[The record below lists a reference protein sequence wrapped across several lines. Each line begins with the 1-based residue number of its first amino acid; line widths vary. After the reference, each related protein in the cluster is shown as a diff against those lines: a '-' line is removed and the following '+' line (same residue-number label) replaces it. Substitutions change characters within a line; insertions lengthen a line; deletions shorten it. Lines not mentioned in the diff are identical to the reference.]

1 METLPHIIT
10 DLAYILVIAGV
21 VTILFK
27 RLKQPLVLGYI
38 VAGFLAGPNMPFTP
52 SVADIEGIK
61 QWGDIGVIFLMFT
74 LGLEFSFKKIMR
86 MGMQPIVATLCVM
99 FSMFSI
105 GSMVAYTFGWNDMD
119 SLFLG
124 GMLAMSSTT
133 IIYKAF
139 DDLGISSKPFAAGVI
154 STLILED
161 ILGIL
166 LMVMLSAVA
175 VSNKLEGMQLVSSFL
190 QLSFFLIL
198 CFIVGIVLVPT
209 FFRRYRKYI
218 NTETLLII
226 SVGLCFLLVVLSS
239 HMGYS
244 PAFGAFMMGS
254 ILSETMESERIE
266 HTMTSLRNLF
276 GAIFFVSVGMLV
288 NPAILLQYWPAIV
301 TITLTVILGQMIF
314 GTFSFFLSG
323 SSLRDAVQSGFS
335 LVQIGEFAFIIAAL
349 GESLGVT
356 SVFLYPVVVAVS
368 IITTFFTPYV
378 IKFAEP
384 FYNRLA
390 PLLPVLLS
398 NDRIHH
404 HNSKKRRQQQL
415 TPALAW
421 RTLLTEVAVQTVVF
435 LVLCVAL
442 GSFCLTALSALC
454 TAVLG
459 EPWGSV
465 LCAVLSLTLLSPIIR
480 PIIKRRNKNK
490 NARFLYARRDIH
502 RTLYYVLIIAKFLLG
517 VFIIFYMLYSILD
530 FNLWA
535 ELAIS
540 VFLAWFMGRNRFIKY
555 MSIYIERIFTSN
567 FHFKDLQRAGNSP
580 RYGRRLR
587 GSNMHIT
594 TALVPMHS
602 HWSGKS
608 LSRLSIGH
616 KTGVYVVA
624 IVRGDERINIPGPS
638 QIIYSGDVLEIA
650 GSEQE
655 TASFIHILKRDVK
668 DSDALLPQESLLS
681 LAAFTLNASSVF
693 VGKTMVEINL
703 RAKYNCLVIGVEN
716 AEGNVQHISPQRPFA
731 AGDKVW
737 MVGESSDLALVR
749 MCV

>member
-10 DLAYILVIAGV
+10 DLAYILIIAGV

-61 QWGDIGVIFLMFT
+61 QWGEIGVIFLMFT

-86 MGMQPIVATLCVM
+86 MGMQPILCTICVM

-105 GSMVAYTFGWNDMD
+105 GSMVSYAFGWNNMD

-139 DDLGISSKPFAAGVI
+139 DDLGISSKPFAAGVM

-175 VSNKLEGMQLVSSFL
+175 VSNRLEGMQLVTSFL

-198 CFIVGIVLVPT
+198 CFMVGIFLVPT
-209 FFRRYRKYI
+209 FFRRYKKYI

-226 SVGLCFLLVVLSS
+226 SVGLCFLLVVVSA
-239 HMGYS
+239 HFGYS
-244 PAFGAFMMGS
+244 TAFGAFMMGS

-266 HTMTSLRNLF
+266 HTMMSLRNLF

-288 NPAILLQYWPAIV
+288 DPNVLLEYWPAIV
-301 TITLTVILGQMIF
+301 GITLVVILGQMIF
-314 GTFSFFLSG
+314 GTFSFFISG
-323 SSLRDAVQSGFS
+323 SSLRDAVYSGFS
-335 LVQIGEFAFIIAAL
+335 LVQIGEFAFIIASL
-349 GESLGVT
+349 GETLGVT
-356 SVFLYPVVVAVS
+356 SAFLYPVVVAVS

-384 FYNRLA
+384 FYNRIL
-390 PLLPVLLS
+390 PLLPVLLR
-398 NDRIHH
+398 DDTIH
-404 HNSKKRRQQQL
+404 RRKERKAKEM
-415 TPALAW
+415 TPVLAW
-421 RTLLTEVAVQTVVF
+421 RTLLKEVAVQTVVF
-435 LVLCVAL
+435 LVLCVAI
-442 GSFCLTALSALC
+442 GSFCCTLLLTLC
-454 TAVLG
+454 TFVLG
-459 EPWGSV
+459 KYWGSM
-465 LCAVLSLTLLSPIIR
+465 LCAVLTVLLLSPIIR
-480 PIIKRRNKNK
+480 PVIKRRNKNK
-490 NARFLYARRDIH
+490 NARYLYARRDIH
-502 RTLYYVLIIAKFLLG
+502 RKLYYVFVLVKFLLG
-517 VFIIFYMLYSILD
+517 VFIIFNVLNTLLT
-530 FNLWA
+530 FNL
-535 ELAIS
+535 LLLFAIS
-540 VFLAWFMGRNRFIKY
+540 VVVAWFIVRNRVIKY
-555 MSIYIERIFTSN
+555 FSIYIERIFTSN
-567 FHFKDLQRAGNSP
+567 FHYKDLQRAGASP

-587 GSNMHIT
+587 GSTMHIT

-602 HWSGKS
+602 RWSGKS

-616 KTGVYVVA
+616 KTGIYVVA
-624 IVRGDERINIPGPS
+624 IVRDENRINIPGPS
-638 QIIYSGDVLEIA
+638 QVIYSGDVLEIA
-650 GSEQE
+650 GSQQA
-655 TASFIHILKRDVK
+655 TSSFIHALKSDVRDG
-668 DSDALLPQESLLS
+668 DNLLPQESLLS
-681 LAAFTLNASSVF
+681 LKAFTLTDNSQYI
-693 VGKTMVEINL
+693 GKTMMELNL

-731 AGDKVW
+731 VGDKVW
-737 MVGESSDLALVR
+737 MVGEASDLALID
-749 MCV
+749 MK